1 MELKIFFSQ
10 WHRQLGRNNPCTPNR
25 SQTYEHLVTC
35 PDALLLS
42 YRRLM
47 GTVTTWLG
55 VQQSCTNM
63 VLLKSALRI
72 HVIGSWSNND
82 GDNSENGKKTIGLD
96 WQNNN
101 SAGHHSFLYIS
112 LPLWHDYY
120 VKLLNFMF
128 CRGCEHK
135 RTILFFFSWTLIQA
149 FRIQLHK
156 KLPTFD
162 ELNKMEQAQKNLKQ
176 HKLSF

>member
-1 MELKIFFSQ
+1 M
-10 WHRQLGRNNPCTPNR
+10 
-25 SQTYEHLVTC
+25 
-35 PDALLLS
+35 D
-42 YRRLM
+42 
-47 GTVTTWLG
+47 
-55 VQQSCTNM
+55 
-63 VLLKSALRI
+63 LLKSALRI
-72 HVIGSWSNND
+72 HVIGSLSNND

-101 SAGHHSFLYIS
+101 SARRHSFLYIS

-128 CRGCEHK
+128 CRGCEQK
-135 RTILFFFSWTLIQA
+135 RMILFFFSWTLIQA